1 MSDIDLHTHSTASDG
16 TLSPAEIVAL
26 AKDSGLAAIALTD
39 HDTTEG
45 LPEAIQAGHDL
56 AVEVVP
62 GCELSV
68 DFAGGMM
75 HILGLWLPEH
85 PRSLRAVLQDLRDK
99 RDSRNER
106 MLAQLQAHNVDISL
120 EEVRALSGDGSM
132 GRPHMAQVLVQ
143 RGFAADIDDAFQR
156 YIGPK
161 GIAYVPKDKLTPEKA
176 IDALRNEEATVIL
189 AHPYSLN
196 LGPQELDKEIS
207 QLKALGLDGIEAYY
221 PEHDPET
228 TRYFETLAERH
239 NLLLSGGS
247 DFHGDVKPD
256 IRLGHGK
263 NNLALTYDL
272 LNRMKTARQARGQWV
287 THACA

>member
-16 TLSPAEIVAL
+16 TLSPAEVVAL
-26 AKDSGLAAIALTD
+26 AKDSGLAALALTD

-56 AVEVVP
+56 GVEVVP

-68 DFAGGMM
+68 EFSGGMM
-75 HILGLWLPEH
+75 HILGLWLPEY
-85 PRSLRAVLQDLRDK
+85 PRHLRAVLQDLRDK

-143 RGFAADIDDAFQR
+143 RGFAADIDDAFTR
-156 YIGPK
+156 YIGPE

-176 IDALRNEEATVIL
+176 IDALQTEQATVIL

-196 LGPQELDKEIS
+196 LEFQALDREIS
-207 QLKALGLDGIEAYY
+207 RLKTLGLDGIEVYY
-221 PEHDPET
+221 PEHDPEQ
-228 TRYFETLAERH
+228 TRHFEILAERH
-239 NLLLSGGS
+239 NLLPSGGS
-247 DFHGDVKPD
+247 DFHGTVKPD

-263 NNLALTYDL
+263 NNLALTYEL
-272 LNRMKTARQARGQWV
+272 LSRIKAARESRGQWI
-287 THACA
+287 THACP